1 MKENADTEITSL
13 KQKLETTDKRLK
25 DEVKAK
31 SDLQKSVGRLEN
43 DLREFKH
50 RMIELVAMLER
61 R

>member
-31 SDLQKSVGRLEN
+31 SDLQKSVARLEN